1 MAGKRAVGRKVG
13 RMAVA
18 PVHRRVAVTG
28 PIGFVADKAVEVVAV
43 HMAAEPVL
51 DSTAQ
56 GALDLAVVT
65 EDREI
70 EAAVLVVAGE
80 VCCILTVLEGMVKM
94 RHKGL
99 GLSVAQTVTVAAR
112 KRQDAVA

>member
-18 PVHRRVAVTG
+18 PVHRRVAVAG
-28 PIGFVADKAVEVVAV
+28 PIGFAADKAVGVVAV
-43 HMAAEPVL
+43 HMAAGPVP

-56 GALDLAVVT
+56 GALDLVGVI

-70 EAAVLVVAGE
+70 EAAVPVVAGE
-80 VCCILTVLEGMVKM
+80 VCCILTVLGGMVKM
-94 RHKGL
+94 RHKGSE
-99 GLSVAQTVTVAAR
+99 LSVAQTVNVAAR

>member
-1 MAGKRAVGRKVG
+1 MAGTRAVGRKVG

-18 PVHRRVAVTG
+18 PVHRRVAVAG
-28 PIGFVADKAVEVVAV
+28 PIGFAAHKVVGVVAV
-43 HMAAEPVL
+43 HMAAEPVP

-70 EAAVLVVAGE
+70 EAAVPVVAGE
-80 VCCILTVLEGMVKM
+80 VCCIPTVLEGMVKM
-94 RHKGL
+94 HHKGL
-99 GLSVAQTVTVAAR
+99 ELWVAQTVTVAAR